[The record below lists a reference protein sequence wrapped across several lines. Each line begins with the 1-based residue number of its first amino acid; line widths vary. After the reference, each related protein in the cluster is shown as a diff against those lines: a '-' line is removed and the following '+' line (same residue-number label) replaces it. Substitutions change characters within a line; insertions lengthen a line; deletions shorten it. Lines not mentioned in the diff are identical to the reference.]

1 MTVKNDPLISA
12 INELREDINTAV
24 YDLQVDLELAGI
36 ESRKMIKK
44 AGDDLMARVYKI
56 LGPCLPT
63 DHPNY
68 TCPEIE
74 SGKDL
79 ISALPSIK
87 KGSE

>member
-1 MTVKNDPLISA
+1 MAVKDRDLVSA
-12 INELREDINTAV
+12 VNELREDINTAV

-44 AGDDLMARVYKI
+44 AGDDLMARVYEI
-56 LGPCLPT
+56 LGSDLPS
-63 DHPNY
+63 DY

-79 ISALPSIK
+79 ISSFPTIK
-87 KGSE
+87 RGE